1 MLLANIRRGLSLF
14 ITDLGM
20 NRWLESFFKVACIT
34 GASWAKR
41 GKRGILRVS
50 RFTRNAAFASFGSE
64 ALIQG
69 GDPYDAEIVL

>member
-1 MLLANIRRGLSLF
+1 MLLANIRRGLNLF

-20 NRWLESFFKVACIT
+20 NLSMT
-34 GASWAKR
+34 
-41 GKRGILRVS
+41 RVLFQGS
-50 RFTRNAAFASFGSE
+50 LHNRRFMSQARQTRHFARFTRNAAFASFGSE